1 VRTIS
6 SFSSIGRAQRT
17 VEQPNR
23 AADRGVTLIEILVAI
38 VLMATVV
45 VSVLVALQVA
55 TKASA
60 VDRDQANLYA
70 WLQAASDEV
79 YNGKRTSCDEERE
92 RGRGAVISDYDKLVK
107 DATQP
112 DGWASTSA
120 TIEVTK
126 VEFLGRNA
134 PDAEFSWS
142 EEFCFEGCPGE
153 FCENPFYTQKVT
165 IKAVAPNGTLVKVME
180 TVKSE

>member
-1 VRTIS
+1 VRS
-6 SFSSIGRAQRT
+6 VFSCISIGRAHRSAGR
-17 VEQPNR
+17 PDR
-23 AADRGVTLIEILVAI
+23 ATDRGVTLIEILVAI
-38 VLMATVV
+38 ALMATVV

-79 YNGKRTSCDEERE
+79 YNGKRTPCDDE
-92 RGRGAVISDYDKLVK
+92 RGRGAVISDYDELVK
-107 DATQP
+107 LATQP

-126 VEFLGRNA
+126 VEFLGRETAND
-134 PDAEFSWS
+134 PFSWS
-142 EEFCFEGCPGE
+142 EEFCFEGGDYSR
-153 FCENPFYTQKVT
+153 NPFYTQKVT
-165 IKAVAPNGTLVKVME
+165 IRAVAPNGTLSKVLE